1 MRSFSALSACLLL
14 LFSATL
20 SPKAQ
25 AADASRLHA
34 QPLIQTARI
43 AAAPSG
49 PTGLLPLQYK
59 AAYEFNFIPNR
70 GQGQTIA
77 VIGAYDDPNVAS
89 DLAFYA
95 SYFQLAP
102 CNFQKVKIGNPAQGN
117 GWDLAESLGVEQA
130 CALAPQ
136 ANIILVEAT
145 TDSDTDLFNAVA
157 LASSAP
163 YNATVVSMG
172 WGEPEFNGEQQ
183 YDSYFCNIVNGNGQ
197 PVTFVA
203 AAGEMI
209 YPAASPCVIAAGG
222 TTLILSSTAPPP
234 STLQTIYGSEC
245 AYGFG
250 GISDYES
257 EPSWQDTACA
267 QYHPNGY
274 RCMPDISADANPAT
288 GVPAY
293 DTYSYSGWVEV
304 GGTSVP
310 TADWGAFFTLVNSQ
324 RVIDGTSTLSQ
335 AAPDMYAIY
344 YSSDYL
350 SDFHDITCGSGAGP
364 GYDLATG
371 IGSYRANTL
380 FSSLVADTN

>member
-1 MRSFSALSACLLL
+1 MNRSSALSACLLL
-14 LFSATL
+14 LFSATIC
-20 SPKAQ
+20 PKAQ
-25 AADASRLHA
+25 EANANRLHA

-43 AAAPSG
+43 ATTPSG
-49 PTGLLPLQYK
+49 PTGLLPAQYK

-95 SYFQLAP
+95 SYFHLTP
-102 CNFQKVKIGNPAQGN
+102 CNFQKVEIGNPAQGN

-145 TDSDTDLFNAVA
+145 SDSFTDLFDAIA
-157 LASSAP
+157 LASTAP

-172 WGEPEFNGEQQ
+172 WGGTEFNGEQQ

-203 AAGEMI
+203 AAGGMS

-222 TTLILSSTAPPP
+222 TTLGLSSTAPPP

-267 QYHPNGY
+267 PYSPNGY
-274 RCMPDISADANPAT
+274 RCMPDIASDANPST
-288 GVPAY
+288 GVPVY
-293 DTYSYSGWVEV
+293 DTYSFGGWVEA
-304 GGTSVP
+304 GGTGVSA
-310 TADWGAFFTLVNSQ
+310 ADWGAFFTLVNSQ
-324 RVIDGTSTLSQ
+324 RVIDGASTLSQ
-335 AAPDMYAIY
+335 AAPDMYTIY
-344 YSSDYL
+344 YSSNYPT
-350 SDFHDITCGSGAGP
+350 DFHDITCGSGAGP

-371 IGSYRANTL
+371 IGSYKANNL
-380 FSSLVADTN
+380 FTALVADTN